1 MDLLARQTARAAD
14 VFRLALAASL
24 SENLKAVAV
33 AAVKGES
40 WTPASVLSITASQKE
55 HRETSV
61 VAVLPGQI
69 SYNEQ
74 VINGNRLHGVKAN
87 NYSN

>member
-14 VFRLALAASL
+14 VFRLALAVSL
-24 SENLKAVAV
+24 SENLKAVA
-33 AAVKGES
+33 AAEGES